1 LKKEVAVERKQD
13 TLEKSQARVQKLLE
27 LLKKS
32 QERERQRCSRSK
44 PRKKLLTPEQRG
56 RRQRKY
62 QRKYNRSP
70 AGRARYRKWQES
82 PQGRDARTRAYQE
95 RREWLDQVMGQC
107 GCMICHEKNPLTLRL
122 RVRPRERVPFSPES
136 KNLSRSKKDWEEVI
150 RYCDVICLNCLLKK
164 EPRHKSGRPRKL
176 SEMVREGSKIS
187 RESCVNATLSHDP
200 EVPRPN
206 PRLNLCRTCGA
217 EFKSKFKPGSKRKQE
232 FCSPRCRLLR
242 WAIKEILKVY
252 RAGQADG
259 LKPILGE
266 LASLESSHWTSP
278 GHQEKQAI

>member
-95 RREWLDQVMGQC
+95 RREWLDQVKERGCVIC
-107 GCMICHEKNPLTLRL
+107 GEKNPLVLRFRL
-122 RVRPRERVPFSPES
+122 QDGKKAKFSPHLQ
-136 KNLSRSKKDWEEVI
+136 NISRSKPDWLKVLKV
-150 RYCDVICLNCLLKK
+150 CDVLCVRCLVLMKHGRKPLGDKALKVKVSEGLEMLRHPIVNDRENVHGGLL
-164 EPRHKSGRPRKL
+164 RPDTSNHTCK
-176 SEMVREGSKIS
+176 
-187 RESCVNATLSHDP
+187 
-200 EVPRPN
+200 
-206 PRLNLCRTCGA
+206 TCGA
-217 EFKSKFKPGSKRKQE
+217 EFKPKSKAGPRKRE
-232 FCSPRCRLLR
+232 FCSDSCRLLY
-242 WAIKEILKVY
+242 WAGKRLLEVA
-252 RAGQADG
+252 RAGQGSG
-259 LKPILGE
+259 LQKIITE
-266 LASLESSHWTSP
+266 LVEVR
-278 GHQEKQAI
+278 Q